1 MGAGAISLLY
11 RLFLLPNIR
20 VRWLDGGVLVKFAV
34 GAMRMNRQND
44 SINDTLFR
52 LFLLPNI
59 RVRWLGGGVLVKFAV
74 GVHSFM
80 QIKVQTML
88 DKC

>member
-1 MGAGAISLLY
+1 
-11 RLFLLPNIR
+11 
-20 VRWLDGGVLVKFAV
+20 
-34 GAMRMNRQND
+34 MRMNRQND